1 MDHHSGDI
9 ISLRNRLWRVDTIE
23 GNILTATCID
33 GDSADS
39 HRFFILVEKIS
50 KGQIKPPNSERIGDV
65 ATNRLLVQAFQY
77 SMIHGTAPLTSL
89 RTSAVIPTEYQLAPV
104 IMALNQGARVR
115 MLIADDVGLGKT
127 IEAGLVATELKSR
140 NLVSRILIIC
150 PQNLREQWQDALR
163 YFFRI
168 DAKIFSSV
176 HLRGLERNIP
186 PGMNPWEYY
195 PCVIT
200 SIDYIK
206 TDRIREFALGVK
218 WDLVLIDEAHLAA
231 KPHQSAEKESISMLR
246 YSLAQD
252 VAKKANHLLLL
263 TATPH
268 NGYTDTFASL
278 LTMLDCGIVSG
289 PVHEPQIHREVAKL
303 HVCQRRR
310 KDVVDWF
317 RAHAIEENPFPTR
330 DQKEVPVNLEFP
342 EERDILNE
350 LDDYGSGLLDLARKD
365 DRVEVRTMA
374 RWVVLHLHRRGLSSP
389 YSLRISL
396 KNRLRRIEEKIQN
409 KDERSEQSVSVVQA
423 KAVALDEEGGEDLN
437 DEEASERV
445 DQVVYGTLS
454 ALEME
459 ARQLRTLIQHAEA
472 ITPSKD
478 SKLRELTK
486 KDGYLDNSMRGKYG
500 PRKVLIFTR
509 YKDTLDYLVREI
521 PKRMKIV
528 ESSNIF
534 AVYGDLNEKQRRE
547 VMDAFIEAEKGILIA
562 TDCISEGVN
571 LQHMANQVIHYELPW
586 NPNRLEQ
593 RNGRVDRYGQPERE
607 VHIRTLVMRDT
618 LDSRVL
624 KVLYEKAQKIREDY
638 GFSPPFFGN
647 DADVV
652 ALIGDA
658 LLKVD
663 LPPSQRT
670 LFDSFGGE
678 KTPELRIDPFSTET
692 LEKIK
697 SESFYGQTA
706 VDLAEVR
713 ARIAISERII
723 GTRKDFRH
731 FVEHGLGQYGCT
743 ITENHDRNKT
753 LRIVLSDQLVV
764 PGFSQ
769 VIEKATFDER
779 IALQEPGIEQLN
791 TVHPVVRRLIELIKR
806 DVFSPD
812 TQYYGRTCVVATPDV
827 SHVTAFYHFLVRY
840 TVGGRRPSVVEEIVP
855 VACDLVTGIYPDE
868 KDTVSLD
875 RVQKV
880 PLPPSREASVRS
892 HFIRALAEETWS
904 PVFAQRIEFRR
915 KELVAERTKLR
926 TQIAVIYPGAEW
938 VEGLAEVSV
947 ASHDLISLRLL
958 EPTPAAGVQR

>member
-1 MDHHSGDI
+1 MEHHSGDI
-9 ISLRNRLWRVDTIE
+9 ISLRNRLWRVDTVD

-33 GDSADS
+33 GDTADS
-39 HRFFILVEKIS
+39 HRFFIPREKIS
-50 KGQIKPPNSERIGDV
+50 KGQIKPPNPDKIGDV

-127 IEAGLVATELKSR
+127 IEAGLIATELKSR
-140 NLVSRILIIC
+140 NLASRILIIC

-176 HLRGLERNIP
+176 HLRGLEKNIP
-186 PGMNPWEYY
+186 PGMNPWENY
-195 PCVIT
+195 PYVIT

-206 TDRIREFALGVK
+206 SERIRPFALSPD

-231 KPHQSAEKESISMLR
+231 KPHQSAEKESVSMLR
-246 YSLAQD
+246 HSLAQD
-252 VAKKANHLLLL
+252 IAKKANHLLLL

-278 LTMLDCGIVSG
+278 LSMLDCGIVSG
-289 PVHEPQIHREVAKL
+289 PVHEPQINRTVAQD

-317 RAHAIEENPFPTR
+317 RAHASEVNPFPTR
-330 DQKEVPVNLEFP
+330 DQKEVAVDLEFP
-342 EERDILNE
+342 EERAILNE
-350 LDDYGSGLLDLARKD
+350 VEDYGSRLLDLARKD

-374 RWVVLHLHRRGLSSP
+374 RWVILHLHRRGLSSP
-389 YSLRISL
+389 HALRISL
-396 KNRLRRIEEKIQN
+396 RNRLQRIEDKIQSE
-409 KDERSEQSVSVVQA
+409 DERPEQAVSVMQA
-423 KAVALDEEGGEDLN
+423 KAVALDEEGGEDLS
-437 DEEASERV
+437 DEEASKRV
-445 DQVVYGTLS
+445 DQVVYGSLS
-454 ALEME
+454 VLERE
-459 ARQLRTLIQHAEA
+459 AQHLRTLIEHARSV
-472 ITPSKD
+472 TPTRD

-486 KDGYLDNSMRGKYG
+486 KDGYLDSAMRGVYG

-521 PKRMKIV
+521 PKRLKNT
-528 ESSNIF
+528 ESSNLF

-547 VMDAFIEAEKGILIA
+547 VMDAFIEADKGVLVA

-618 LDSRVL
+618 LDTRIL
-624 KVLYEKAQKIREDY
+624 RVLYEKAQKIRDDY
-638 GFSPPFFGN
+638 GFSPPFFGD

-658 LLKVD
+658 MLKVE
-663 LPPSQRT
+663 LSSSQRT
-670 LFDSFGGE
+670 LFDSFVE
-678 KTPELRIDPFSTET
+678 DKSTEPRIDPFSKET
-692 LEKIK
+692 IEKIK
-697 SESFYGQTA
+697 SESFYGQTS

-713 ARIAISERII
+713 ARIALSERII
-723 GTRKDFRH
+723 GTRKDFQH
-731 FVEHGLGQYGCT
+731 FVGHGLGRYGCT

-764 PGFSQ
+764 PGYPQ

-812 TQYYGRTCVVATPDV
+812 TQFYGRTCVVATPDV
-827 SHVTAFYHFLVRY
+827 PHVTALYHFLVRY
-840 TVGGRRPSVVEEIVP
+840 TVGGKRPSVVEEIVP
-855 VACDLVTGIYPDE
+855 VACDLVTGSYPDE
-868 KDTVSLD
+868 SDTVNLE

-880 PLPPSREASVRS
+880 PLPPSREPSVKS
-892 HFIRALAEETWS
+892 HLVRALAEETWS
-904 PVFAQRIEFRR
+904 PVFTKRVEARR
-915 KELVAERTKLR
+915 LELVAEREQLKA
-926 TQIAVIYPGAEW
+926 QIAAIYPSADW
-938 VEGLAEVSV
+938 VDGISNVAV

-958 EPTPAAGVQR
+958 EPVPAAGVQK